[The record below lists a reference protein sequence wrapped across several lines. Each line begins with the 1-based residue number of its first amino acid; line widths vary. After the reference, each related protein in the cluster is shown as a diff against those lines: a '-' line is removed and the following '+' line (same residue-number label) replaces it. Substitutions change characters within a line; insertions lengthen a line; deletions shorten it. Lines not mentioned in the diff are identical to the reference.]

1 MISSAAAFAWST
13 TSPAA
18 FVVWVTKSAA
28 APSRI
33 WGLASEPEGLVAP
46 KGLDVPNPGARCS
59 SIGLL
64 LCVRGDAKRSRIS
77 GANSDGAE
85 TAQWRTLIASSHSWF
100 CALTPTLKSSAA
112 RTSRHR
118 AGMPDP
124 DLVRADQGD
133 DDIAVQPK
141 RAIRLQP
148 HRRMISVPVVGV
160 VDTAVFPIVRVGG
173 LGLIKAAIEGN
184 RT

>member
-1 MISSAAAFAWST
+1 
-13 TSPAA
+13 
-18 FVVWVTKSAA
+18 
-28 APSRI
+28 
-33 WGLASEPEGLVAP
+33 
-46 KGLDVPNPGARCS
+46 
-59 SIGLL
+59 
-64 LCVRGDAKRSRIS
+64 
-77 GANSDGAE
+77 
-85 TAQWRTLIASSHSWF
+85 
-100 CALTPTLKSSAA
+100 
-112 RTSRHR
+112 
-118 AGMPDP
+118 MPDP

-160 VDTAVFPIVRVGG
+160 VDPAVFPIVRVGG